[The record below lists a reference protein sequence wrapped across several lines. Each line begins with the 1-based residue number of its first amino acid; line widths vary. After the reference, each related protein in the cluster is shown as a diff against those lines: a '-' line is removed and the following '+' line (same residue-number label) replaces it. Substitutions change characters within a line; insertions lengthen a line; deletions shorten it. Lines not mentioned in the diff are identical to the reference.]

1 MSSCYLCSRIV
12 VEIGN
17 DNSQSG
23 AKNAIQEMALTM
35 CHLFIMLFLP
45 SYQTASEEDG
55 QQYLDGP
62 WTKSGTFCVV
72 TIMLTRL
79 LIQEWEIEFAKLRS
93 IRILVII
100 RTSEA
105 AVTIWAP
112 STYIISGHFEQVDR
126 PGPSSSSGDCPSDS
140 ALCLVRANHLDGD

>member
-1 MSSCYLCSRIV
+1 MGR
-12 VEIGN
+12 
-17 DNSQSG
+17 
-23 AKNAIQEMALTM
+23 
-35 CHLFIMLFLP
+35 
-45 SYQTASEEDG
+45 G
-55 QQYLDGP
+55 Q
-62 WTKSGTFCVV
+62 KSGTFCVV

-79 LIQEWEIEFAKLRS
+79 LIQKDWEIEFEKLSS

-105 AVTIWAP
+105 AITVWAP

-140 ALCLVRANHLDGD
+140 TLCLVRANYLDGD